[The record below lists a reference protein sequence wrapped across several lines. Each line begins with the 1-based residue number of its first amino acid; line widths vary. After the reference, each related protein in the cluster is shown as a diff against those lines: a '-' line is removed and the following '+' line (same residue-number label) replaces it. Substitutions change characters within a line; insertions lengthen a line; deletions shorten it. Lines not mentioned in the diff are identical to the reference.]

1 MDKYKAFFDMVN
13 KWTVNDYRTQ
23 KIKAEV
29 IVDMLISDFVA
40 DIVSYKI
47 GVPTKLIAKEFP
59 IERISQTESEH
70 RYASVDYLLS
80 DMKTNVYLTELKTTN
95 DSFDGIQFLNML
107 GVCKRGIG
115 ALRSPLEYATVD
127 YGIKQR
133 FDKRETKKYLYTI
146 KNMVNCH
153 ESNQTDCS
161 CFADKRQDAEE
172 IAKRMINEVF
182 GELETS
188 KPQPQIKILYISLNE
203 ISIRD
208 KVEKAKIPYDTME
221 TDILLE
227 PIIISDL
234 IGDNNFFSVLRA
246 DKKSAWNLTGKI
258 LEELVKPY
266 ADWYSITRFE

>member
-29 IVDMLISDFVA
+29 IVDMLISNFVA

-107 GVCKRGIG
+107 GVCKR
-115 ALRSPLEYATVD
+115 
-127 YGIKQR
+127 
-133 FDKRETKKYLYTI
+133 
-146 KNMVNCH
+146 
-153 ESNQTDCS
+153 
-161 CFADKRQDAEE
+161 
-172 IAKRMINEVF
+172 
-182 GELETS
+182 
-188 KPQPQIKILYISLNE
+188 
-203 ISIRD
+203 
-208 KVEKAKIPYDTME
+208 
-221 TDILLE
+221 
-227 PIIISDL
+227 
-234 IGDNNFFSVLRA
+234 
-246 DKKSAWNLTGKI
+246 
-258 LEELVKPY
+258 
-266 ADWYSITRFE
+266 